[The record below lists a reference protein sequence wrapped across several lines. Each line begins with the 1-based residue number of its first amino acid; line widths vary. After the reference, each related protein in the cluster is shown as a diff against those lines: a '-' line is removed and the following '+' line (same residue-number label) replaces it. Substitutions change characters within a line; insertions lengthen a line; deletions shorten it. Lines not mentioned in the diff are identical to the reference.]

1 MRISDWSSDVCSSD
15 LRTRLLSMRTP
26 GSGLRHAGRIFGS
39 GRSQTPDIQDIAGA
53 GLIAIAAAEAV
64 IAGVQQ
70 QIAAGGDRPD
80 RRTEERRV
88 GTECVSTSISRW
100 SEDHEEQKIVTKSQ
114 AKRIT

>member
-70 QIAAGGDRPD
+70 QIAAGGDRAD
-80 RRTEERRV
+80 RVDSAAVPGRAIDRSGENTTELQTLQRNSYAV
-88 GTECVSTSISRW
+88 IG
-100 SEDHEEQKIVTKSQ
+100 
-114 AKRIT
+114 

>member
-39 GRSQTPDIQDIAGA
+39 GRSQTPDIQDIAGS
-53 GLIAIAAAEAV
+53 GLLAIAGAEAV

-70 QIAAGGDRPD
+70 QIEAGGDRPD
-80 RRTEERRV
+80 RVDGRKRGVTGRS
-88 GTECVSTSISRW
+88 VSVRMSYGSLVIN
-100 SEDHEEQKIVTKSQ
+100 KNK
-114 AKRIT
+114 

>member
-1 MRISDWSSDVCSSD
+1 
-15 LRTRLLSMRTP
+15 MRTP

-70 QIAAGGDRPD
+70 QIAAGGDRTD
-80 RRTEERRV
+80 RVDRAAVPGRAIDAGDRDVAVV
-88 GTECVSTSISRW
+88 GPAFGAVLGLEGLKLAI
-100 SEDHEEQKIVTKSQ
+100 E
-114 AKRIT
+114 